1 MQVDIHA
8 HRLLILD
15 FGSQYS
21 QLIARR
27 VRELGVYC
35 ELRPFDMTDDEI
47 RAFNPKGIILS
58 GGPESVTEMDTPRAP
73 DVVFTLG
80 VPVLGVCYGMQTM
93 AQQLGGLVEGSNVRE
108 FGYAEVQIDQ
118 PDALFNGIEDRAG
131 FIDVWMSHG
140 DKVTRLPEGFVITA
154 STPSCPIAAM
164 SCEAKNFYGMQFHPE
179 VTHTLQG
186 EALLR
191 RFIRDICACDD
202 LWTPAQIV
210 EDSIRRIREQ
220 VGTDNVLLG
229 LSGGVDS
236 SVVAALLHRAIG
248 SQLTCVFV
256 DNGLLRKNEGDMVM
270 EMFAKNMGVKVIRA
284 DAEERFLSQLAG
296 VSDPEQKR
304 KIIGRVFIEVFNSE
318 SSKLDNIKWLAQGT
332 IYPDVIESAASKTGK
347 AHVIKSHHNVGGL
360 PDDMP
365 FALLE
370 PLRELFKDEVRRI
383 GVALGLPYD
392 MVYRHPFPGPGL
404 GVRILGEVKKE
415 YADVLREADAI
426 FLEELHK
433 GGWYHRTSQ
442 SFAVFLPVK
451 SVGVVGDARR
461 YAWVIALRAVETI
474 DFMTA
479 RWAHLPYE
487 LIEKVSNRIINEI
500 SGVSRVVY
508 DVSSKP
514 PATIE
519 WE

>member
-27 VRELGVYC
+27 IRELGVYC
-35 ELRPFDMTDDEI
+35 ELRAFDMTEAEI

-73 DVVFTLG
+73 EVVFTLG

-108 FGYAEVQIDQ
+108 FGYAEVHIDQ
-118 PDALFNGIEDRAG
+118 PDALFHGIEDRAG

-248 SQLTCVFV
+248 DQLTCVFV

-284 DAEERFLSQLAG
+284 DAEDRFLSQLAD

-318 SSKLDNIKWLAQGT
+318 SAKLDAIKWLAQGT

-365 FALLE
+365 FALIE

-487 LIEKVSNRIINEI
+487 LIERVSNRIINEI